1 MVKLMEKK
9 KRKFGFSLTETMI
22 LITILAIAVAASTP
36 IITRKIVNI
45 TDAGSTL
52 SGGAHG
58 RYEIYTKEIIT
69 FGPDSYEKT
78 TDPDFSSSSGSS
90 GGGASGSVV
99 VLRRLPDSEYIEVV
113 RAKGHKASAGVTNDI
128 PDLNA
133 NGKYKETMYEQI
145 NDAKVHR
152 KPNGEIEYVEFKDRF
167 NINKRYPVGGDIIVE
182 NADVIYVKG
191 CLDKNSTP
199 KNFTKKGSATCLG
212 TKVVLPNNENRIIEG
227 HLTDYYNKHPQTD
240 NKLWHL
246 GALGDKAGN
255 NEGEVTEIPWE
266 SVVSGDKTIIDR
278 PIPPTRNPETGEDEY
293 IGTFDPGQNAKNLVV
308 HAVGGGGAGGGISDI
323 GKAIT
328 PKNASANEL
337 NEMKITLANRFKEIA
352 RSKGIN
358 SFNSKSVDQ
367 IVKVVKESNLYK
379 KSYENLFNINGNSSE
394 TDGYYII
401 LNKYDGTIT
410 IRVDVRNGL
419 IFPNELLDYTK
430 VLGSPTQQAVI
441 YDMPVWGNFD
451 TIYNRGFRA
460 GAVGCGGAGGAGSS
474 YTVNHSTYDFDCK
487 RNHFCPTAVISS
499 CVNNVS
505 CVIQRAG
512 CYAAKLDYSRIE
524 KEFGITGF
532 AVPITIKNADNLLAA
547 SVIDTGGGRGSGSS
561 KPSYKPSKP
570 SEPSCTWHS
579 EKRENRCI
587 ARYCDIESNCD
598 QVQYTRKGNTT
609 YTSSCPN
616 AAANCSTK
624 EGTFMSATCINS
636 YPGAAGGAKP
646 PCAIACKRVAGPIDV
661 SVSCTGS
668 DVGASGPSQ
677 SITGVAGVVSL
688 SYGQRGKICNLVA
701 GDKVAKSLGGAGGS
715 PCLQTQ
721 VDVDNF
727 TTSQNSA
734 LMKVAGLQQ
743 AYTDGKVMYVGSD
756 ADFAIKVFG
765 SDDSALLSQATTKN
779 TVIPNWLCESLC
791 SSRSCGVK
799 GDDGVAFNNCDDTT
813 GINTNGQGRYN
824 HIYAWTMPYSVNRLT
839 YGEAG
844 EAGEYKSTKISQ
856 VVAALKIKLGK
867 GGVWTNED
875 WKTGKQGPD
884 GTDTV
889 VSMGTKTVL
898 VAKGGKGGKQNQY
911 TNRYDL
917 CYAKAG
923 VCKLGDKS
931 TNCCE
936 SEKGTRS
943 TKDILITAGKMSAFE
958 NIKAL
963 VGNSLIIGTGLG
975 RGGDGAGT
983 RAGVEE
989 NYDKRY
995 FLNASGYGVNYP
1007 TSSVFQPPENEFA
1020 SGSANANDYINKALT
1035 PSEMNFK
1042 GGDGAVIITW

>member
-1 MVKLMEKK
+1 MEKK

-45 TDAGSTL
+45 SDAGSTL

-167 NINKRYPVGGDIIVE
+167 NNNKRYPVGGDIIVE

-191 CLDKNSTP
+191 CLDESSTP

-212 TKVVLPNNENRIIEG
+212 VKVVLPNNENRIIEG

-266 SVVSGDKTIIDR
+266 SVISGDKTIIDR

-308 HAVGGGGAGGGISDI
+308 HAVGGGGAGGGISDT
-323 GKAIT
+323 GKAIS

-367 IVKVVKESNLYK
+367 IVKVVNESNLYK
-379 KSYENLFNINGNSSE
+379 KNYEHLFNINGDSSD
-394 TDGYYII
+394 TSGYYII

-430 VLGSPTQQAVI
+430 VIGSTTQQAVI

-460 GAVGCGGAGGAGSS
+460 GAVVCGCAGGKGADYTWIEQEDYNCKRQKYCPNGPSSSSESGSITCGGDCAQANKQGICIKYNPTYTVKPTNRLCIYSKCDGTHYIRYETVKTTSGGCGGAPGCPSNPGVFLGA
-474 YTVNHSTYDFDCK
+474 
-487 RNHFCPTAVISS
+487 
-499 CVNNVS
+499 
-505 CVIQRAG
+505 Q
-512 CYAAKLDYSRIE
+512 YS
-524 KEFGITGF
+524 
-532 AVPITIKNADNLLAA
+532 
-547 SVIDTGGGRGSGSS
+547 
-561 KPSYKPSKP
+561 
-570 SEPSCTWHS
+570 H
-579 EKRENRCI
+579 
-587 ARYCDIESNCD
+587 RY
-598 QVQYTRKGNTT
+598 
-609 YTSSCPN
+609 
-616 AAANCSTK
+616 
-624 EGTFMSATCINS
+624 
-636 YPGAAGGAKP
+636 
-646 PCAIACKRVAGPIDV
+646 
-661 SVSCTGS
+661 
-668 DVGASGPSQ
+668 
-677 SITGVAGVVSL
+677 
-688 SYGQRGKICNLVA
+688 
-701 GDKVAKSLGGAGGS
+701 LGGAGGS
-715 PCLQTQ
+715 APPCATACTRVNGP
-721 VDVDNF
+721 VDVLTNCDGSCPGASGANKTF
-727 TTSQNSA
+727 NGGVSGVADGLMSGQMGRTCIPRAGGKGAVSLGGGGGSACVQNRIDFNNAHADSQRAVVAA
-734 LMKVAGLQQ
+734 LVNATGGANIVGVNGPDGYHIAAIGGTNQGTGEVGADVSKGGL
-743 AYTDGKVMYVGSD
+743 SEI
-756 ADFAIKVFG
+756 FE
-765 SDDSALLSQATTKN
+765 LSQTATENIIST
-779 TVIPNWLCESLC
+779 IWLCQALPSMA
-791 SSRSCGVK
+791 CGAN
-799 GDDGVAFNNCDDTT
+799 GSAGTAADNCDDKT
-813 GINTNGQGRYN
+813 GIGPIEGRYN

-867 GGVWTNED
+867 GGVWANND

-889 VSMGTKTVL
+889 VSMGDKTVL

-923 VCKLGDKS
+923 VCTLGDKS

-995 FLNASGYGVNYP
+995 FLNASGYNVPYP
-1007 TSSVFQPPENEFA
+1007 TSSIFQPPQNQFA
-1020 SGSANANDYINKALT
+1020 TGSANANDYINKALT

>member
-167 NINKRYPVGGDIIVE
+167 NNNKRYPVGGDIIVE

-191 CLDKNSTP
+191 CLDKDSTP

-212 TKVVLPNNENRIIEG
+212 VKVVLPNDENRIIEG

-266 SVVSGDKTIIDR
+266 SVVSGDETIIDR

-308 HAVGGGGAGGGISDI
+308 HAVGGGGAGGGISNI

-367 IVKVVKESNLYK
+367 IVKVVDTSNLYK
-379 KSYENLFNINGNSSE
+379 KSYEELFNINGDSSD
-394 TDGYYII
+394 TSGYYIV

-410 IRVDVRNGL
+410 VRVDVRNGL

-430 VLGSPTQQAVI
+430 VLGSTTQQAVI

-451 TIYNRGFRA
+451 TIYNNGNGFHA
-460 GAVGCGGAGGAGSS
+460 GIVGCGGAGGAGATYTIDSTSIDYTCKKRVHCRLEKKIEDFLGNHCTS
-474 YTVNHSTYDFDCK
+474 YAID
-487 RNHFCPTAVISS
+487 
-499 CVNNVS
+499 
-505 CVIQRAG
+505 
-512 CYAAKLDYSRIE
+512 
-524 KEFGITGF
+524 
-532 AVPITIKNADNLLAA
+532 PITKKQTGKCVSQHLDWETICYYKCDSPYYSGSVWNKIGHGAKEPCPGVPVAD
-547 SVIDTGGGRGSGSS
+547 VGGGTCKHTYVGGRGGSAPPCAVACTPVANPIDNLTRNCQGSGSNGTAS
-561 KPSYKPSKP
+561 P
-570 SEPSCTWHS
+570 
-579 EKRENRCI
+579 RE
-587 ARYCDIESNCD
+587 
-598 QVQYTRKGNTT
+598 VK
-609 YTSSCPN
+609 
-616 AAANCSTK
+616 
-624 EGTFMSATCINS
+624 
-636 YPGAAGGAKP
+636 AGGAAVLLTSGLQGK
-646 PCAIACKRVAGPIDV
+646 
-661 SVSCTGS
+661 SCTLRAGQYSAISMGGKGGKPCEGS
-668 DVGASGPSQ
+668 G
-677 SITGVAGVVSL
+677 
-688 SYGQRGKICNLVA
+688 
-701 GDKVAKSLGGAGGS
+701 
-715 PCLQTQ
+715 LQTSQ
-721 VDVDNF
+721 DPQSEMTEAELSKVTNQIAGYIGGDVNMVKTNTSVMVSEESWSLLYDAAEIFDDINVDLIQSREVNF
-727 TTSQNSA
+727 ADQEQTCKAPTCNS
-734 LMKVAGLQQ
+734 
-743 AYTDGKVMYVGSD
+743 S
-756 ADFAIKVFG
+756 I
-765 SDDSALLSQATTKN
+765 N
-779 TVIPNWLCESLC
+779 
-791 SSRSCGVK
+791 CGVNGANGYALNMCNK
-799 GDDGVAFNNCDDTT
+799 LD
-813 GINTNGQGRYN
+813 GINTGAQGRYN

-856 VVAALKIKLGK
+856 VVTALKIKLGK
-867 GGVWTNED
+867 GGVWANDED

-898 VAKGGKGGKQNQY
+898 VAKGGKGGKQSQY

-917 CYAKAG
+917 CYAKPG
-923 VCKLGDKS
+923 VCTLGDKS

-1007 TSSVFQPPENEFA
+1007 TSSVFQPPQNEFA
-1020 SGSANANDYINKALT
+1020 TGSANANDYENKALT

>member
-45 TDAGSTL
+45 SDAGSTL

-145 NDAKVHR
+145 NDVKVHR

-167 NINKRYPVGGDIIVE
+167 NMNKRYPVGGDIIVE

-212 TKVVLPNNENRIIEG
+212 VKVVLPNNENRIIEG

-266 SVVSGDKTIIDR
+266 SVISGDKTIIDR

-293 IGTFDPGQNAKNLVV
+293 IGTFDPGQNAKNIVV

-367 IVKVVKESNLYK
+367 IVKVVNESNLYK
-379 KSYENLFNINGNSSE
+379 KSYENLFNITGNSSA

-410 IRVDVRNGL
+410 VRVDVRNGL

-430 VLGSPTQQAVI
+430 VLGSTTQQAVI
-441 YDMPVWGNFD
+441 YDMPVWGNFN
-451 TIYNRGFRA
+451 TIYDRGFRA
-460 GAVGCGGAGGAGSS
+460 GAVAQGCAGGKGADYTWKNKDDLECKRQKLCPNGPIGGSQSGSVSCGGGCALYNTKNQCISYYPKYTVSPTSRICIYSKCDGTHYTRYQTALTASGGCGGAA
-474 YTVNHSTYDFDCK
+474 V
-487 RNHFCPTAVISS
+487 CP
-499 CVNNVS
+499 
-505 CVIQRAG
+505 
-512 CYAAKLDYSRIE
+512 DH
-524 KEFGITGF
+524 
-532 AVPITIKNADNLLAA
+532 P
-547 SVIDTGGGRGSGSS
+547 
-561 KPSYKPSKP
+561 
-570 SEPSCTWHS
+570 
-579 EKRENRCI
+579 
-587 ARYCDIESNCD
+587 
-598 QVQYTRKGNTT
+598 
-609 YTSSCPN
+609 
-616 AAANCSTK
+616 
-624 EGTFMSATCINS
+624 GTFLKAYYSHT
-636 YPGAAGGAKP
+636 Y
-646 PCAIACKRVAGPIDV
+646 
-661 SVSCTGS
+661 
-668 DVGASGPSQ
+668 
-677 SITGVAGVVSL
+677 
-688 SYGQRGKICNLVA
+688 
-701 GDKVAKSLGGAGGS
+701 LGGAGGS
-715 PCLQTQ
+715 APNRAIACTKVNGP
-721 VDVDNF
+721 VDVSLNC
-727 TTSQNSA
+727 NSA
-734 LMKVAGLQQ
+734 SCPGQSAPNVSFTGGRVGTAGGLQSGQMGRSCFPKAGNKMAYSIGGGGGTPCIQSTIKLESDSTNQAYIDSIQAQNKLGSGMLKFTNNTDGTTTIFITTDTDTFSKVGVEAMGALNTFAGLVPP
-743 AYTDGKVMYVGSD
+743 TS
-756 ADFAIKVFG
+756 
-765 SDDSALLSQATTKN
+765 KN
-779 TVIPNWLCESLC
+779 DIYYDWLCLSLPTK
-791 SSRSCGVK
+791 SCGVSGSAGK
-799 GDDGVAFNNCDDTT
+799 SMDNCDNTT
-813 GINTNGQGRYN
+813 GINTNSQGRYN

-867 GGVWTNED
+867 GGVWANDGD
-875 WKTGKQGPD
+875 WKSGKQGPD

-889 VSMGTKTVL
+889 VSMGDKTVL
-898 VAKGGKGGKQNQY
+898 VAKGGKGGKQSQY

-917 CYAKAG
+917 CYAKPG
-923 VCKLGDKS
+923 VCTLGDKT

-1007 TSSVFQPPENEFA
+1007 TSSVFQPPQNEFA
-1020 SGSANANDYINKALT
+1020 TGSANENDYENKALT